1 MPLLGAIIMFSI
13 FAVNVGLGSMGAT
26 TFLSDVGELLVLLAT
41 AVLFVVA
48 ILRSEAAAKKGDA
61 AQ

>member
-48 ILRSEAAAKKGDA
+48 ILRSEAAAKK
-61 AQ
+61 